1 MSDLTA
7 TTAVEAAAPD
17 PGPAREVAPAP
28 DVAWAVAVVDA
39 LRALLVPDAE
49 VEATLARL
57 HATLQEGAP
66 AGLTAALEA
75 LLAERRLVAFP
86 RDRAQARADL
96 VAGAPGYEV
105 AREASDDAPRD
116 EVLRVE
122 RRGLRD
128 AAGAV
133 VAPARVVVSR
143 GPRDP
148 LEAALADLEDVLRRT
163 PVPQGAPA
171 LEVGAAREALA
182 RGDDPDLPALC
193 RALAS
198 ADALGDEVVDL
209 TLRDVYRLLEAL
221 GVDALPAPG
230 AGRLPADAPRDEVE
244 ARDAPTPAGALVAV
258 RRRGFTRRGEV
269 LLAPAAV
276 VSRGP
281 RPALLRLLDRIAA
294 DDGPLATLAALAAD
308 LAARV
313 DAARDAHALLAQT
326 AAPREALV
334 AAALDLTRALER
346 TGDALGAA
354 RGPVDALVA
363 RDLLPALAALDPEV
377 EPLPP
382 PGQAAIDD
390 PALYEVE
397 EAHDER
403 APPGALLAVR
413 RVGLVD
419 RRGGV
424 RRVHPARVVVSL
436 GPRSPLDLA
445 LDALLAAWPAPAAD
459 TPRARTG
466 RRAPKTDPAQV
477 GLAQVEDRARALRS
491 ASRDG
496 HGRQVADEAAALL
509 DLVEPAA
516 DGRPP
521 VEEALG
527 ALGQALGGLGV
538 EVVDAPGD
546 DRPGLT
552 PRHVFSPRPAGE
564 ALGVTRRALL
574 VDGEVARPGEVAL
587 SLGPRPALLGVVDA
601 LEPAL
606 AGLPDDL
613 RAPVAARVGL
623 ERAVEA
629 DLLAGRQPLGAGS
642 PRDRAVA
649 LLDALDRAREAG
661 GGALE
666 VVLRGPLRA
675 ALAAEGLD
683 LVPAP
688 GEPLDPALL
697 ARADAVAE
705 VQGRPSPRP
714 RGEVLAVQAHGLVA
728 PSHVAPSEAG
738 AAVVRPARVVVSL
751 GVDEAEVAA
760 LEAALAAAR
769 TAAPAEAGALA
780 ALVERLRDARAPLDE
795 ARALDAL
802 FEAHAA
808 ASTAGRGPL
817 GDALRALGA
826 EVFPAVGD
834 AWSGPAR
841 RVFSDAA
848 PAGQVLEV
856 LTPGLRRGDAVLRP
870 PEVVVSRGRPGEVER
885 AIVSA
890 LEAARAAGVDDAL
903 AGALDEAVERVA
915 GLPPDDAAGLLVDL
929 LGRLEDAGHADAG
942 APLVGALA
950 GRGLRALPERAGA
963 RWDEV
968 AAAAGDGAFE
978 APRRV
983 LVDAP
988 PGSIVTV
995 ERRAVVSPSGVVR
1008 RGRVRVAAG
1017 PPSEL
1022 SRLAEGLR
1030 PGLEGA
1036 LEGEA
1041 RAAAL
1046 AELDEVLERIAEAHA
1061 ERGYLLALPL
1071 VNLLQRHDLK
1081 DKLGGELKEFLRRQS
1096 VKEIIA
1102 YPTYDANRLGVSRL
1116 EEVRVRSDRPKGKI
1130 VRVLRPGFERTTD
1143 GVVLQKVRAEVSR

>member
-1 MSDLTA
+1 M
-7 TTAVEAAAPD
+7 
-17 PGPAREVAPAP
+17 
-28 DVAWAVAVVDA
+28 
-39 LRALLVPDAE
+39 
-49 VEATLARL
+49 
-57 HATLQEGAP
+57 
-66 AGLTAALEA
+66 
-75 LLAERRLVAFP
+75 
-86 RDRAQARADL
+86 
-96 VAGAPGYEV
+96 
-105 AREASDDAPRD
+105 
-116 EVLRVE
+116 
-122 RRGLRD
+122 
-128 AAGAV
+128 
-133 VAPARVVVSR
+133 
-143 GPRDP
+143 
-148 LEAALADLEDVLRRT
+148 
-163 PVPQGAPA
+163 
-171 LEVGAAREALA
+171 
-182 RGDDPDLPALC
+182 
-193 RALAS
+193 
-198 ADALGDEVVDL
+198 
-209 TLRDVYRLLEAL
+209 
-221 GVDALPAPG
+221 
-230 AGRLPADAPRDEVE
+230 
-244 ARDAPTPAGALVAV
+244 
-258 RRRGFTRRGEV
+258 
-269 LLAPAAV
+269 APAAV

-281 RPALLRLLDRIAA
+281 LLPGVRLLDRLAA
-294 DDGPLATLAALAAD
+294 EEGPLVTLAALAAD
-308 LAARV
+308 LDARRR
-313 DAARDAHALLAQT
+313 ARDAHALLAQT

-354 RGPVDALVA
+354 RGPVDALIA
-363 RDLLPALAALDPEV
+363 GDLLPALAALDPEV
-377 EPLPP
+377 ESLPP
-382 PGQAAIDD
+382 PGQAAVDD

-436 GPRSPLDLA
+436 GPRSALDQA
-445 LDALLAAWPAPAAD
+445 LDALLAAWTAPAAD

-466 RRAPKTDPAQV
+466 RRSPEASPAHV

-491 ASRDG
+491 AARDG
-496 HGRQVADEAAALL
+496 QERQVADEAAALL

-516 DGRPP
+516 DGRSGLA
-521 VEEALG
+521 EALG

-546 DRPGLT
+546 GADRPGLA

-574 VDGEVARPGEVAL
+574 VDGKVVRPGEVAR

-606 AGLPDDL
+606 AGLRDDL
-613 RAPVAARVGL
+613 RAPLDARVGL

-666 VVLRGPLRA
+666 AVLRGPLRA

-697 ARADAVAE
+697 ARTDAVAE
-705 VQGRPSPRP
+705 VQGRPSARP
-714 RGEVLAVQAHGLVA
+714 RGEVLGVQAHGLVA
-728 PSHVAPSEAG
+728 PSEEGA

-751 GVDEAEVAA
+751 GVDEAGLAA
-760 LEAALAAAR
+760 LEAALASAR
-769 TAAPAEAGALA
+769 EAAPTEAGALA

-808 ASTAGRGPL
+808 ASPAGRGPL

-834 AWSGPAR
+834 PWSGPAR

-856 LTPGLRRGDAVLRP
+856 LTPGLRRGDTVLRP

-885 AIVSA
+885 AVVSA

-915 GLPPDDAAGLLVDL
+915 GLPADDAAGLLVDL
-929 LGRLEDAGHADAG
+929 LGRLEDAGHAEAG

-995 ERRAVVSPSGVVR
+995 ERRAVVSSSGVVR

-1030 PGLEGA
+1030 PGLDGA
-1036 LEGEA
+1036 LEGDA